1 MSFFEWIQIDAVATA
16 LKIVAIVLVAAI
28 LSFLVRRSV
37 RRMDL
42 RVADKDNPARA
53 LQRTQTMA
61 KVLSSA
67 GIATIWVIAIIQM
80 LAILEWDLAP
90 LLAGVG
96 IVGLALGF
104 GAQSLV
110 KDIVTGFFILLEDQY
125 GVGDNIEIN
134 QAAAG
139 KVEQLTLRVTG
150 IRALDGTMHYFSNGT
165 IDHVANRSKDWA
177 RAIVDVGVAYKEDPD
192 KVRSVLE
199 EIATEAK
206 ADPDLGTDL
215 FSVPEILGVEMLG
228 EYDVTWRMLAD
239 TKPGQQWTV
248 ARALRERV
256 KVGLD
261 ANGIEIPFPH
271 RVMVSAHSGADGG
284 ADGADGADG

>member
-1 MSFFEWIQIDAVATA
+1 MSVFDWIHIGAVATA
-16 LKIVAIVLVAAI
+16 LKIAAVALVAAL
-28 LSFLVRRSV
+28 LSLVLRRSV
-37 RRMDL
+37 RKL
-42 RVADKDNPARA
+42 EGRVSDQTTPARA
-53 LQRTQTMA
+53 LQRTQTLA
-61 KVLSSA
+61 KVLTSA
-67 GIATIWVIAIIQM
+67 GIATIWVIAVIQM
-80 LAILEWDLAP
+80 LSMLEWDLAP

-150 IRALDGTMHYFSNGT
+150 IRALDGTVHYFSNGT

-177 RAIVDVGVAYKEDPD
+177 RAIVDVGVAYKEDPSN
-192 KVRSVLE
+192 VRSVLE
-199 EIATEAK
+199 QVANEAK
-206 ADPDLGTDL
+206 SDPELGDEL
-215 FSVPEILGVEMLG
+215 YSVPEILGVEILG

-239 TKPGQQWTV
+239 TKPGQQWVV

-256 KVGLD
+256 KVGFD

-271 RVMVSAHSGADGG
+271 RVMVSAEPGSESSDAGSD
-284 ADGADGADG
+284 